1 MVRHI
6 QGIAFISSDENV
18 FQVCEFSAE
27 LTAPKNVSTGEL
39 TMPLSP
45 HLVEPDL
52 EVKSKDFSIA
62 H

>member
-18 FQVCEFSAE
+18 SQVCEFSAE

-39 TMPLSP
+39 THATVPQPSSGGTRFRG
-45 HLVEPDL
+45 E
-52 EVKSKDFSIA
+52 K
-62 H
+62 